1 MSELAEIERELL
13 GLPAA
18 DRERIILKAWESL
31 ADDLAAAASPEV
43 DPEGVSLAISRE
55 REIDSN
61 QVSAVT
67 HEEFRRRTGGD

>member
-1 MSELAEIERELL
+1 MSAQAEIERELL

-31 ADDLAAAASPEV
+31 ADDPAAAASPEI
-43 DPEGVSLAISRE
+43 DPEGVDLAISRE
-55 REIDSN
+55 REIDSH